1 MPTNVYIDTNIVI
14 GICDIKRPAHTSSLT
29 MIRKYADSAELYIN
43 SDTLATVFY
52 ILRNQAKFSFEEALE
67 KMYFIREVFTLVSI
81 DDDIFFKAL
90 ELCSHNECTDYE
102 DAMQYV
108 CAKKI
113 EADLIVTNDKG
124 FVSLDIDIKDTQE
137 IKKLKA

>member
-14 GICDIKRPAHTSSLT
+14 DICDIKRPAHTSSLT
-29 MIRKYADSAELYIN
+29 MVREYADSGELYIN

-81 DDDIFFKAL
+81 DDDMFFKAL

-102 DAMQYV
+102 DAVQYV
-108 CAKKI
+108 CALRV
-113 EADLIVTNDKG
+113 EADLIVTNDKK
-124 FVSLDIDIKDTQE
+124 FVSLDIE
-137 IKKLKA
+137 LLKTIG

>member
-1 MPTNVYIDTNIVI
+1 MPTKIYVDTNIVI
-14 GICDIKRPAHTSSLT
+14 DICDIKRPAHIESLT
-29 MIRKYADSAELYIN
+29 MIREYADRAELYVN
-43 SDTLATVFY
+43 SDTLATLFY
-52 ILRNQAKFSFEEALE
+52 VLRNRTKFSFEEALE
-67 KMYFIREVFTLVSI
+67 KMYFIREVFTLISI

-102 DAMQYV
+102 DAVQYV

-124 FVSLDIDIKDTQE
+124 FVSLDIE
-137 IKKLKA
+137 IIGTK

>member
-1 MPTNVYIDTNIVI
+1 MLTKVYIDTNIVI
-14 GICDIKRPAHTSSLT
+14 DICDIKRPAHTSSLT
-29 MIRKYADSAELYIN
+29 MIRKYADSGELYIN

-102 DAMQYV
+102 DAVQYV

-113 EADLIVTNDKG
+113 EADLIVTNDKK
-124 FVSLDIDIKDTQE
+124 FVSLDIEKIETKG
-137 IKKLKA
+137 

>member
-1 MPTNVYIDTNIVI
+1 MPTKVYIDTNIVI
-14 GICDIKRPAHTSSLT
+14 DICDIKRPAHTASLT
-29 MIRKYADSAELYIN
+29 MVREYADSGELYIN

-52 ILRNQAKFSFEEALE
+52 ILRNQAKFSFEEVLE
-67 KMYFIREVFTLVSI
+67 KMYFVREVFTLVSI

-102 DAMQYV
+102 DAVQYV

-113 EADLIVTNDKG
+113 EADLIVTNDKK
-124 FVSLDIDIKDTQE
+124 FVSLDIELQSTNI
-137 IKKLKA
+137 